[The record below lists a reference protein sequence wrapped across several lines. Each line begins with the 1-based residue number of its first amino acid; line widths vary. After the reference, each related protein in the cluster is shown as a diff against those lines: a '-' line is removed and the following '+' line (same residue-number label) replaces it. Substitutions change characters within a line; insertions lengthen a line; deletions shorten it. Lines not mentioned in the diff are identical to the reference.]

1 MMRLAMNAVA
11 LTLVVSSQALAQT
24 PQERINKGLERA
36 RTTGIP
42 VELLESKIAEGKA
55 KGVSLERIAAAIE
68 RRLAALERAS
78 QVMRG
83 PRDAGPA
90 GLAVAAD
97 AVEAGVSDAVLAAI
111 AESAPRERRAVAISA
126 LTELVKLGH
135 APERAL
141 ERVRAALARGPEAL
155 ANLPA
160 EARRDGDRRP
170 DPARQRPGGDGNRGR
185 PDPGPP
191 NAVPAPG
198 RQSQPSRP
206 GNRPETPPGRSAG
219 AGR

>member
-1 MMRLAMNAVA
+1 MKLMMNAVA
-11 LTLVVSSQALAQT
+11 LTLVISSQALAQT
-24 PQERINKGLERA
+24 PQERINRGLERA

-55 KGVSLERIAAAIE
+55 KGVSMDRIAAAIE
-68 RRLAALERAS
+68 RRLATLERAS

-83 PRDAGPA
+83 TRDAGAA
-90 GLAVAAD
+90 GLGVAAD
-97 AVEAGVSDAVLAAI
+97 ALESGVSDAVLAAI
-111 AESAPRERRAVAISA
+111 AESAPRERRAVAIAA

-135 APERAL
+135 VPQEAL
-141 ERVRAALARGPEAL
+141 DRVRSALARGPEAL

-170 DPARQRPGGDGNRGR
+170 DPARQRPGADGDRGR
-185 PDPGPP
+185 PADPPD
-191 NAVPAPG
+191 AVPAPG
-198 RQSQPSRP
+198 RPAQPARP
-206 GNRPETPPGRSAG
+206 GNRPETPGRPPG